1 MLTSPYA
8 TFGGEGVGG
17 RAYGPPMIPFSLPSI
32 PEVPGPLQLPSEDG
46 SRVRGDWGG
55 SECQQVSSRWLAYS
69 SQVQIWFSSQRH

>member
-17 RAYGPPMIPFSLPSI
+17 RACGPPTISFSLPSI

-46 SRVRGDWGG
+46 SRVRENWGAVNANKCHRDG
-55 SECQQVSSRWLAYS
+55 
-69 SQVQIWFSSQRH
+69 